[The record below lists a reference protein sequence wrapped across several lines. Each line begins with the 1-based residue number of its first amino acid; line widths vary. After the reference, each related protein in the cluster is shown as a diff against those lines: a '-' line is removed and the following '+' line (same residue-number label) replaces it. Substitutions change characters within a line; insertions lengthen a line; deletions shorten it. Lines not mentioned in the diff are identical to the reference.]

1 MKKDLMNMS
10 SVELDVLEQNLGAEL
25 DIKLRNMM
33 YDDHLDNLFE
43 EIEDIKKEK
52 QRRGIKNNG

>member
-25 DIKLRNMM
+25 DVKLRNMM
-33 YDDHLDNLFE
+33 YDDHLDSLFE
-43 EIEDIKKEK
+43 EIEDVKKEK